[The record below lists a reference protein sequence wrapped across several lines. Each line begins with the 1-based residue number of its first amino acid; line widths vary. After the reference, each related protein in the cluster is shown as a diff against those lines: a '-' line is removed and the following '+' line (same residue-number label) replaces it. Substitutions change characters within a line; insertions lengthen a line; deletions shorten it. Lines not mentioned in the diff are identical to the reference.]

1 MAGRDPGGTDAE
13 RAPNAIEK
21 ALDILMAFTP
31 YNQELGTGEL
41 SQILGLHKA
50 TTSRIVSTLT
60 RKGFLQR
67 NRHTKK
73 YHLGPAAMSIAKAL
87 FNSLNTDMVVIAR
100 PYLEELRDRLGETV
114 VFEVWSGDG
123 TYIAHVAEGPQ
134 KVRIAGTVG
143 DRLPPHAAAGAKAI
157 LAFSP
162 RQVVE
167 ECLGKR
173 LPRYTPRTIT
183 DRRELM
189 EELLRVRKR
198 GFAVDFEEID
208 LGINAV
214 AAPVFNH
221 QERPVAA
228 VVVAGPS
235 PRVTGRG
242 NSTAVRLVRETAERI
257 SARLQLK
264 MDGSGGD

>member
-1 MAGRDPGGTDAE
+1 MAGKEEDAAGPE

-21 ALDILMAFTP
+21 ALDILLAFTP
-31 YNQELGTGEL
+31 YNQEMGTGEL
-41 SQILGLHKA
+41 SEMLGLHKA
-50 TTSRIVSTLT
+50 TTSRIVSTLS
-60 RKGFLQR
+60 RRGFLQR

-87 FNSLNTDMVVIAR
+87 FNSLNTDMVLIAR
-100 PYLEELRDRLGETV
+100 PFLEELRDRLGETV

-143 DRLPPHAAAGAKAI
+143 DRLPAHAAAGAKAI
-157 LAFSP
+157 LAYSP
-162 RQVVE
+162 RTVVE
-167 ECLGKR
+167 ECLKKR
-173 LPRYTPRTIT
+173 LQRFTPRTIT
-183 DRRELM
+183 DHEELERELI
-189 EELLRVRKR
+189 RVRKR

-214 AAPVFNH
+214 AAPVFDH
-221 QERPVAA
+221 REKAVAA

-235 PRVTGRG
+235 PRVSGKS
-242 NSTAVRLVRETAERI
+242 NSTAVRLVRETAAKV

-264 MDGSGGD
+264 MEGGDWD